1 MQIKRSNKSESFKLE
16 KLGFG
21 KWFQNNTEQD
31 DLENYEIVRVVNVH
45 KDCLIVT
52 NGENEIQAQL
62 LGSLMYT
69 AQSPADLPT
78 IGDFVFSKFY
88 DEGTLAIV
96 HDVLPRKS
104 VLKRKTPGKKI
115 DFQLIAANIDTA
127 FIMQSLDDDFSLR
140 RFERYLSMVYESNI
154 VPVILLSKSDLLS
167 SQAVEDKI
175 DQVNKVADDV
185 QVHAFSS
192 TTGKGLENIKSLLVE
207 MQTYCLLGSSGVG
220 KTTLLNHLLEDQKF
234 ETQSVR
240 RKDSK
245 GRHTTTNRVLTRL
258 KNGAMIIDNPGMREL
273 GIFSVAQGLD
283 ETFSEIL
290 DLAKACKFS
299 DCSHINQKGCAILK
313 ALDDGELDQK
323 RYQNFIGMKKESEF
337 YDMSY
342 LEKKKKDKAFGK
354 MVKTAM
360 KFKKR

>member
-1 MQIKRSNKSESFKLE
+1 
-16 KLGFG
+16 
-21 KWFQNNTEQD
+21 
-31 DLENYEIVRVVNVH
+31 
-45 KDCLIVT
+45 
-52 NGENEIQAQL
+52 
-62 LGSLMYT
+62 
-69 AQSPADLPT
+69 
-78 IGDFVFSKFY
+78 
-88 DEGTLAIV
+88 
-96 HDVLPRKS
+96 

-115 DFQLIAANIDTA
+115 DFQLIAANIDIA

-154 VPVILLSKSDLLS
+154 NPIILLSKSDLLS
-167 SQAVEDKI
+167 SQEVENKI
-175 DQVNKVADDV
+175 NEVNKVAGNV
-185 QVHAFSS
+185 PVKAFSS
-192 TTGKGLENIKSLLVE
+192 TTGKGLENIKPLLIE

-220 KTTLLNHLLEDQKF
+220 KTTLLNHLLEDEKF

-240 RKDSK
+240 QKDSK

-258 KNGAMIIDNPGMREL
+258 KNGSMIIDSPGMREL
-273 GIFSVAQGLD
+273 GVFSVAQGLD

-290 DLAKACKFS
+290 ELAESCKFS
-299 DCSHINQKGCAILK
+299 DCSHINQKGCAILQ
-313 ALDDGELDQK
+313 ALNDGELDQK
-323 RYQNFIGMKKESEF
+323 RYQNFIGMKKESDF